1 MPAKVVGTAL
11 QSLSLEQDSAVS
23 RLASYLLLILIQ
35 QSRKGD
41 SLCQFCKETDLGM
54 DCVKKSACNV
64 GDQAS
69 IPVLGRSS
77 EEGNDSPLQYSCWEN
92 PIDGNLAGYS
102 PGGCKEVDM
111 IESLTHTRFA

>member
-1 MPAKVVGTAL
+1 MPVL
-11 QSLSLEQDSAVS
+11 QRDWF
-23 RLASYLLLILIQ
+23 
-35 QSRKGD
+35 GD
-41 SLCQFCKETDLGM
+41 GLCKEICLQCGRP
-54 DCVKKSACNV
+54 
-64 GDQAS
+64 AS